1 MSLYFL
7 SPQATQDL
15 QEINDYLFAGNPD
28 SADTLLTLINQKLDT
43 LAQFPS
49 MGRRRDELLPSL
61 RSFPVDDYLI
71 FYRPIAEGIEV
82 VRIVSGYRDLE
93 TLFLDD
99 DSR

>member
-7 SPQATQDL
+7 SPQANQDL

-28 SADTLLTLINQKLDT
+28 VADRLLTLITQKLDT
-43 LAQFPS
+43 LAQFSS
-49 MGRRRDELLPSL
+49 MEGRRDELLSAL

-82 VRIVSGYRDLE
+82 VRVVNGYRDLE
-93 TLFLDD
+93 ALFLDD